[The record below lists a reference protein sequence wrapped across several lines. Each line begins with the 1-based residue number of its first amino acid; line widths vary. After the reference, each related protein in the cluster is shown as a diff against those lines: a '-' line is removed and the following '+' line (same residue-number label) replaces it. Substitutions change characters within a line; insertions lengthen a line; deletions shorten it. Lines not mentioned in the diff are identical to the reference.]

1 MERPRRGLKNARLLF
16 GSKIETNEDAR
27 RTFTTVGAATYIPY
41 VSAHSILDAVVVPG
55 DMLKI
60 LLLSFVRCVKPAH
73 SFMYLVVNLLPYSAN
88 RAPTQQ
94 ASCGTCG
101 GKGCSGRG
109 NGQNSCCTKNIA
121 ANGET
126 CSSIDIPNSSSRD

>member
-1 MERPRRGLKNARLLF
+1 MLR
-16 GSKIETNEDAR
+16 
-27 RTFTTVGAATYIPY
+27 Y
-41 VSAHSILDAVVVPG
+41 VSAHSILDGVVVPG
-55 DMLKI
+55 DMMKI

-73 SFMYLVVNLLPYSAN
+73 YFMYLIVNLLPYYAN

-101 GKGCSGRG
+101 GEGCSGRG

-126 CSSIDIPNSSSRD
+126 CSTKGAAPCVMDGGFGTVDYWDPASR